1 MKTTGKVLLA
11 VLAVAGTLAVSDVW
25 AQSRG
30 GGGGGGRSGGSM
42 SGGSARGA
50 AWSGGS
56 HGGGGHYSGGSRYYS
71 GGSHGGHYYHGGG
84 YYRPYYYPSFYWGLP
99 LWGAAWWG
107 YPYYN
112 DYYYPRSAVVYDA
125 PPQSAYPEYYMPP
138 ATTEVPQGEGAP
150 NQGPLYMN
158 YCESAKAYF
167 PKVASCPEG
176 WKFIAPQR

>member
-11 VLAVAGTLAVSDVW
+11 VLAVAGSLAVSDVW

-30 GGGGGGRSGGSM
+30 GGGGGGRGGGSM
-42 SGGSARGA
+42 SGGARGA

-56 HGGGGHYSGGSRYYS
+56 HGGGGHYGGGTRYYN
-71 GGSHGGHYYHGGG
+71 GGGGHYGHGGHYHGG
-84 YYRPYYYPSFYWGLP
+84 YYPYYSSFYWGIP

-107 YPYYN
+107 YPYYY
-112 DYYYPRSAVVYDA
+112 DYYPRSAVVYDA
-125 PPQSAYPEYYMPP
+125 PPQQAYPEYYMPP
-138 ATTEVPQGEGAP
+138 ATTEVPKGEGAP

-158 YCESAKAYF
+158 FCESANAYF
-167 PKVASCPEG
+167 PKVPSCPEG